1 MAREKGMGSLQMEKS
16 GRWTMRVC
24 IDGKRYSRSTR
35 TRDSE
40 QAERFLQ
47 RFLAPLGLGERRL
60 PLADV
65 WNAYV
70 VSPNRNELAPA
81 TLDAKRVVWM
91 HFAKWMEHN
100 YLPVKNLAGVTAEMI
115 AEYLALLL
123 LLGVAGLAL
132 RRRRA

>member
-1 MAREKGMGSLQMEKS
+1 MAREKGMGSLQQEKS

-35 TRDSE
+35 TRDRD

-81 TLDAKRVVWM
+81 TLNAKRVTWM
-91 HFAKWMEHN
+91 HFVGN
-100 YLPVKNLAGVTAEMI
+100 I
-115 AEYLALLL
+115 
-123 LLGVAGLAL
+123 L
-132 RRRRA
+132 RVPGNRIIVRG

>member
-1 MAREKGMGSLQMEKS
+1 MGSLQQEKS
-16 GRWTMRVC
+16 GRWTMRIC

-35 TRDSE
+35 TRDRD
-40 QAERFLQ
+40 QAERFLL

-100 YLPVKNLAGVTAEMI
+100 YLPVNDLAGVTSEMI
-115 AEYLALLL
+115 AE
-123 LLGVAGLAL
+123 
-132 RRRRA
+132 